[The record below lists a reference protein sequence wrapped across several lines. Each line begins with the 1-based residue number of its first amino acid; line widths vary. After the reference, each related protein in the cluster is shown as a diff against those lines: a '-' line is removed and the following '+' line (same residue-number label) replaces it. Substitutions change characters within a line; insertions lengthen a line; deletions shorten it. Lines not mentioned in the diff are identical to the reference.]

1 MKNQLLYPSIVA
13 LINAGLMVYGVYY
26 GPPALVYVTKPA
38 TMIAIIF
45 LAAFGSGTSGRSR
58 YQNLIIMGLLFSI
71 VGDIF
76 LMLPGDMFIQGLI
89 AFLIAH
95 LVYIAGMID
104 GVGWATSKLRLTNFI
119 LLGVVLTAILWPD
132 LGDMRIPVALY
143 ILAILI
149 MGWRAWERWAI
160 LGGIGPKLAAAG
172 AMLFIISDFILALNR
187 FKEPFFAARAM
198 NLSTYFAAQWLLA
211 MSVHRQK

>member
-1 MKNQLLYPSIVA
+1 
-13 LINAGLMVYGVYY
+13 
-26 GPPALVYVTKPA
+26 
-38 TMIAIIF
+38 
-45 LAAFGSGTSGRSR
+45 
-58 YQNLIIMGLLFSI
+58 
-71 VGDIF
+71 
-76 LMLPGDMFIQGLI
+76 MLPSDMFIQGLV

-95 LVYIAGMID
+95 LVYIAALID
-104 GVGWATSKLRLTNFI
+104 GVGWKSSKLRLTNFI

-143 ILAILI
+143 ILAILT

-187 FKEPFFAARAM
+187 FKEPFFIARGM
-198 NLSTYFAAQWLLA
+198 NLSTYFAAQWFIA
-211 MSVHRQK
+211 MSVYWQEKGSG